1 MPTDHEEQLV
11 HYLTDVYSIERQAL
25 AQLKTAPEIA
35 GPPSLAETFRDH
47 YHETERQAEAI
58 EERLEAH
65 DASPKRLKDAVM
77 YAGGKGQLLFAR
89 VQPDTPGKLLAHA
102 HSFEAFEW
110 AAYDMLV
117 RMAER
122 AGDPETA
129 RVARTIREQERAM
142 RERLAAHYDD
152 AADASIGERGE
163 DDLKELVRTY
173 LADAHALESQSEK
186 LLERSVDLAGAPDLA
201 TLYREHLAET
211 RDQARRLEARL
222 DALGGDPSTI
232 KDAALRLGAI
242 QWGLFFQAQADT
254 PGKLAV
260 FAHAVEH
267 LEVAGYELLRRV
279 AERAGDAETA
289 KLAATIADEERAAAE
304 RIAGAFDRAFEVSL
318 AT

>member
-1 MPTDHEEQLV
+1 MPTDHEEKLV

-35 GPPSLAETFRDH
+35 GPPSLAEAFRDH
-47 YHETERQAEAI
+47 YRETELQAEAI

-65 DASPKRLKDAVM
+65 GASPARLKDAVM

-129 RVARTIREQERAM
+129 RVARTIREQELAM
-142 RERLAAHYDD
+142 RERLAAGFDE
-152 AADASIGERGE
+152 AADASIRDRGE
-163 DDLKELVRTY
+163 DDLKDLVRTH

-186 LLERSVDLAGAPDLA
+186 LLERSTDLAGSPEIAA
-201 TLYREHLAET
+201 VYREHLAET
-211 RDQARRLEARL
+211 RDQAGRLEARL
-222 DALGGDPSTI
+222 DALGGDPSTF
-232 KDAALRLGAI
+232 KDGALRLGAL
-242 QWGLFFQAQADT
+242 QWGLFFQAQSDT

-260 FAHAVEH
+260 FAYAVEH

-279 AERAGDAETA
+279 AERAGDEETA
-289 KLAATIADEERAAAE
+289 RLAAAIADEERAAAD